1 MNNRYNSYTNNTHNR
16 DEIIEKIRNEKLDEA
31 KIDELAQKIVEK
43 INNNKIKYH
52 QLRKIYDY
60 IRKAKDN
67 KDLILAKP
75 KIAYQNRVIKNTNFL
90 DYYLKFIDRV
100 IESNDPKEK
109 EYLKQFNEAIICYF
123 KYYEKQGD

>member
-1 MNNRYNSYTNNTHNR
+1 MNNMNHNR
-16 DEIIEKIRNEKLDEA
+16 TDEITETIRNGKLDE
-31 KIDELAQKIVEK
+31 KKVDELAKKIIER
-43 INNNKIKYH
+43 INMNKIKYH

-75 KIAYQNRVIKNTNFL
+75 KIAYQNRVIKDPIFL

-100 IESNDPKEK
+100 IEKNDPKEK

-123 KYYEKQGD
+123 KYYETKG